1 MLEDN
6 KKDHV
11 EHDEKRSHPFER
23 GFHLLRYIYIYMYVY
38 NSSKYG
44 CTIHPRKIKISR
56 LTQEIVLDLTI
67 DKRHLP
73 FPRIVTTN
81 LPVK

>member
-1 MLEDN
+1 MKSVLI
-6 KKDHV
+6 
-11 EHDEKRSHPFER
+11 
-23 GFHLLRYIYIYMYVY
+23 LLNEVFIYFVIYIYMYVY

>member
-11 EHDEKRSHPFER
+11 EHDEKRSYPFER
-23 GFHLLRYIYIYMYVY
+23 GIHLLRYICMYVY

-44 CTIHPRKIKISR
+44 CAIHLRKIKISR